1 MSDQQLYCPVRKL
14 HVQAQPEEEV
24 RQKLIHFL
32 TERLHFPLS
41 GLAVEKALHQM
52 PHLALKSKDPLPDR
66 RADIVCFA
74 RGIHPAYDLYPLLL
88 IECKA
93 VPLNQSTIQQVLG
106 YNRHL
111 GAHFVAIANADEVKL
126 GWNDPESGETRF
138 VPYIPT
144 YDQLLRSIS
153 QAG

>member
-1 MSDQQLYCPVRKL
+1 MSAKELYCPVRQL
-14 HVQAQPEEEV
+14 RVQVQPEEEV

-32 TERLHFPLS
+32 TERLRFPLS

-52 PHLALKSKDPLPDR
+52 PHLALSGKEPLPDR
-66 RADIVCFA
+66 RADIVSFA
-74 RGIHPAYDLYPLLL
+74 KGIHPEHDLYPLLL

-93 VPLNQSTIQQVLG
+93 VPLNQGVIQQVLG

-111 GAHFVAIANADEVKL
+111 GAYFVAIANADEVQM
-126 GWNDPESGETRF
+126 GWHDPEKGETRF

-144 YDQLLRSIS
+144 YDQLIRSIN